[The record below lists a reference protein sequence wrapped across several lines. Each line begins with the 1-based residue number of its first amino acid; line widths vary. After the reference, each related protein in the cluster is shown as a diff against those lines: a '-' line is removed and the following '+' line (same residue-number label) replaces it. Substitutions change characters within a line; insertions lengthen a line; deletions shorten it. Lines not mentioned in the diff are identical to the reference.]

1 MLIFYQGRSYQRA
14 NDSKSSSSSP
24 LSPPLDQ
31 QQLEEMSMEVSASAG
46 VALDVEEEPV
56 IVGGG
61 EDVKSRIHVP
71 IPDFALCPITHEVM
85 RDPVTLKDTGH
96 SYEKIAIERWLS
108 TCSTD
113 PLTNQRIGDKT
124 LIPNH
129 GLRTAIAHA
138 LINSNNM
145 AEVTITA
152 PEMHAIPVF
161 KVAIYRFFT
170 VKDLKRIV
178 FQDQNIEVGSQI
190 VYCCN
195 SFARDEDVIDTLIN
209 DSSVSCLELVIKQIT
224 VITPSGRRLAVDL
237 TNVAAEHLYNGYT
250 GFEMF
255 ETKKFIT
262 NQVPEFNDVE
272 PRKRL
277 LTSVRTRR
285 FVYHDLA
292 GLYGET
298 LRASIA
304 DDAVTINYINLEGSA
319 CSVDTV
325 LGDDIYST
333 IATNEGTTLKPFVD
347 WDLRIESK
355 AGDVR
360 RLCVWERHVAQ
371 FYCDLVSLR
380 MRSREKD
387 GERISIPLRALTG
400 KLVQVECYSTDSVDY
415 FKELVEFKEGIPTE
429 QQRLI
434 FAGKQ
439 LEDGRDLSDY
449 SIQNGSTLHL
459 VLRLCGC

>member
-14 NDSKSSSSSP
+14 NDSKSSSSSSP

-31 QQLEEMSMEVSASAG
+31 QQLEEMSMEVLASAG
-46 VALDVEEEPV
+46 GALDVEEEPV

-61 EDVKSRIHVP
+61 EDIKSRIHVP
-71 IPDFALCPITHEVM
+71 IPDFALCPITQEVM
-85 RDPVTLKDTGH
+85 RDPVILKDTGH

-237 TNVAAEHLYNGYT
+237 TNVAEYLYNGHT
-250 GFEMF
+250 GFD
-255 ETKKFIT
+255 TKKFIT

-285 FVYHDLA
+285 FVDHDLIA

-304 DDAVTINYINLEGSA
+304 DDAVTINYINLEDSA
-319 CSVDTV
+319 CSVDAV

-333 IATNEGTTLKPFVD
+333 IAANEGTTLKPFVD

-387 GERISIPLRALTG
+387 GERISIPIKTFTA

-415 FKELVEFKEGIPTE
+415 FKELVELKEGIPTD
-429 QQRLI
+429 QQRFI

-449 SIQNGSTLHL
+449 NIQNGSVLHL
-459 VLRLCGC
+459 VLRMRGC

>member
-1 MLIFYQGRSYQRA
+1 
-14 NDSKSSSSSP
+14 
-24 LSPPLDQ
+24 
-31 QQLEEMSMEVSASAG
+31 MEVLASAG
-46 VALDVEEEPV
+46 GALDVEEKPI

-61 EDVKSRIHVP
+61 EDIKSRIHVP
-71 IPDFALCPITHEVM
+71 IPDFALCPITQEVM
-85 RDPVTLKDTGH
+85 RDPVILKDTGH

-138 LINSNNM
+138 LNNNNNM

-170 VKDLKRIV
+170 IKDLKRII

-195 SFARDEDVIDTLIN
+195 SFIRDEDVIDTLIN

-237 TNVAAEHLYNGYT
+237 TNVAADYLYNGHT
-250 GFEMF
+250 GFD
-255 ETKKFIT
+255 TGKFIT

-272 PRKRL
+272 PHKRL
-277 LTSVRTRR
+277 LTSVRTRH
-285 FVYHDLA
+285 FVHHDLFA

-304 DDAVTINYINLEGSA
+304 DDAVTINYINLEDSA
-319 CSVDTV
+319 CSVDAV
-325 LGDDIYST
+325 LLDDIYST

-360 RLCVWERHVAQ
+360 RLCVWERHIAQ
-371 FYCDLVSLR
+371 FYGDLISLR

-387 GERISIPLRALTG
+387 GERISIPVIKINAG

-415 FKELVEFKEGIPTE
+415 VKEIVELKEGIPTD

-449 SIQNGSTLHL
+449 SIQNGSVLHL
-459 VLRLCGC
+459 VLRLRGC